1 MILISAALM
10 MGRTK
15 RVGGNIGP
23 KARQPLPGALHK
35 KRREW
40 GRERQ
45 GISRIGFS
53 TKNMNQDRFAKSL
66 STEKGRQGID
76 CIRSGFWYFVQ
87 I

>member
-1 MILISAALM
+1 M

-23 KARQPLPGALHK
+23 KARQPLPGARQPLPGALHK

>member
-1 MILISAALM
+1 M

-40 GRERQ
+40 GRGGRASVELAFQ
-45 GISRIGFS
+45 Q
-53 TKNMNQDRFAKSL
+53 KNMNQDRFSRSL
-66 STEKGRQGID
+66 SRCPLKKVVRELIVLDREFGTLFKLR
-76 CIRSGFWYFVQ
+76 
-87 I
+87 